1 MAEENLTDAIAE
13 LRLGNEKNT
22 LESIKLGNITTA
34 QLSAQMATTNA
45 VDQLTETF
53 KQFFKAERRDKESD
67 DLEASR
73 EAQGQVTKEG
83 AMGAATG
90 SDIEPLDFSGSY
102 FAMIAGAIAGLA
114 TGLVGAIAGQIAA
127 VTGAIG
133 RLFRLDKAL
142 AALKNSSKLF
152 QARFMNFIS
161 KGGVGKFFKAISTT
175 FTNITKQFKAG
186 FNSLKVARNSVGQF
200 TKLGFF
206 GKMGSFFNTLLKPF
220 RFIVKAFADLNKT
233 IRAVF
238 GIVNKVAKGGGIL
251 SKFFGTIG
259 SFFRGF
265 LAIGSKLLVPLQVVI
280 GLFSGVKQAFTDFT
294 NTEGSFLDKL
304 IAGLGGFVKGA
315 FNALISM
322 PLDLLKKGVSFIAGK
337 LGFENFAELLDSFS
351 FAGLFSKIF
360 DGITGFVTNIK
371 DIIVGIFTL
380 DGDTIKKGLG
390 GIGNIL
396 KGVGKFFMAVM
407 AGGLAA
413 LGAILPGGES
423 PGEAFTRKYK
433 EVMAGG
439 KREVRPIGP
448 PPSGTGSGDLD
459 ETDLNKVAP
468 EERQKSIEAAASRK
482 ASRGGSTTVID
493 ASTNTNT
500 STSGD
505 TLAMSGPPEP
515 AVNPR
520 KKSRG

>member
-1 MAEENLTDAIAE
+1 
-13 LRLGNEKNT
+13 
-22 LESIKLGNITTA
+22 
-34 QLSAQMATTNA
+34 MATLGA
-45 VDQLTETF
+45 VVEQLKINNEEERQRDSNLNQNIAQSRKVQEDLLGGLSKTF
-53 KQFFKAERRDKESD
+53 EQFFKAERRDKEGD

-90 SDIEPLDFSGSY
+90 SDIEPLDFGGSY

-114 TGLVGAIAGQIAA
+114 TGLVGAIAGQIAL

-133 RLFRLDKAL
+133 KLFRLDKAL
-142 AALKNSSKLF
+142 AGIRNLSKAF
-152 QARFMNFIS
+152 VGRFNRLNPE
-161 KGGVGKFFKAISTT
+161 VGKFFRAISNT
-175 FTNITKQFKAG
+175 FANITKQFKAG
-186 FNSLKVARNSVGQF
+186 FNGLKVARNSVGQF

-206 GKMGSFFNTLLKPF
+206 GRMGSFFNTLLKPF

-233 IRAVF
+233 IRSVF
-238 GIVNKVAKGGGIL
+238 GIVSKVAKGGGVL

-265 LAIGSKLLVPLQVVI
+265 LAIGSKLLIPLQVII
-280 GLFSGVKQAFTDFT
+280 GLFSGVTQAFKDVSNAEDGFF
-294 NTEGSFLDKL
+294 NKL

-351 FAGLFSKIF
+351 FTGLFSTIF
-360 DGITGFVTNIK
+360 DGITGFVTGIK
-371 DIIVGIFTL
+371 DIIVGIFTF
-380 DGDTIKKGLG
+380 DGETIKKGLG
-390 GIGNIL
+390 GIGKIIA
-396 KGVGKFFMAVM
+396 GVGKFFLAVA

-413 LGAILPGGES
+413 LGALAPGGES

-439 KREVRPIGP
+439 SSNVTKTDRGGKGGADI
-448 PPSGTGSGDLD
+448 D
-459 ETDLNKVAP
+459 ETDLNKVTP

-482 ASRGGSTTVID
+482 ESRGGGTTVID

>member
-1 MAEENLTDAIAE
+1 MADLINEIQE
-13 LRLGNEKNT
+13 LRLRQEKVT
-22 LESIKLGNITTA
+22 LESIELGNIATA
-34 QLSAQMATTNA
+34 TLSAQMATAKA
-45 VDQLTETF
+45 VDELTATF
-53 KQFFKAERRDKESD
+53 KQFFKAERRDKEGD
-67 DLEASR
+67 DLESSR

-90 SDIEPLDFSGSY
+90 SDIEPLDFGGSY
-102 FAMIAGAIAGLA
+102 FAMIAGAITGLA
-114 TGLVGAIAGQIAA
+114 TGLVGAIAGQIAL

-133 RLFRLDKAL
+133 KLFRLDKAL
-142 AALKNSSKLF
+142 AGIRNLSKAF
-152 QARFMNFIS
+152 VGRFNRLNPE
-161 KGGVGKFFKAISTT
+161 VGKFFRAISNT
-175 FTNITKQFKAG
+175 FANITKQFKAG

-206 GKMGSFFNTLLKPF
+206 GRMGSFFNTLLKPF

-233 IRAVF
+233 IRSVF
-238 GIVNKVAKGGGIL
+238 GIVSKVAKGGGVL
-251 SKFFGTIG
+251 SKFFGTFG

-265 LAIGSKLLVPLQVVI
+265 ATIGSKLLIPLQVVI
-280 GLFSGVKQAFTDFT
+280 GLFSGVTQAFKDVSNAEDGFF
-294 NTEGSFLDKL
+294 NKL

-351 FAGLFSKIF
+351 FTGLFSTIF
-360 DGITGFVTNIK
+360 DGITSFVTGVK
-371 DIIVGIFTL
+371 DIIVGLFTF
-380 DGDTIKKGLG
+380 DGETIKKGLG
-390 GIGNIL
+390 GIGKIIA
-396 KGVGKFFMAVM
+396 GVGQFFLAVA

-413 LGAILPGGES
+413 LGALAPGGES
-423 PGEAFTRKYK
+423 PGEAFSRKFS

-439 KREVRPIGP
+439 SSDVTSKE
-448 PPSGTGSGDLD
+448 SGGGANLD

-468 EERQKSIEAAASRK
+468 EDRQGTIQAAASRK
-482 ASRGGSTTVID
+482 ESRSGGTTVID

-520 KKSRG
+520 KKSRR

>member
-1 MAEENLTDAIAE
+1 MADLIDEIQE
-13 LRLGNEKNT
+13 LKLATIKGAN
-22 LESIKLGNITTA
+22 ESIEAGNLAAA
-34 QLSAQMATTNA
+34 QIQAQNATTNSI
-45 VDQLTETF
+45 DILTETF
-53 KQFFKAERRDKESD
+53 KQFFKAERRDKEGD

-90 SDIEPLDFSGSY
+90 SDIEPLDFGGSY

-114 TGLVGAIAGQIAA
+114 TGLVGAIAGQIAL

-161 KGGVGKFFKAISTT
+161 KGGVGKFFRAISNT
-175 FTNITKQFKAG
+175 FANITKQFKAG

-206 GKMGSFFNTLLKPF
+206 GRMGSFFNTLLKPF
-220 RFIVKAFADLNKT
+220 RFIIKAFADLNKT
-233 IRAVF
+233 IRSVF
-238 GIVNKVAKGGGIL
+238 GIVSKVAKGGGVL

-265 LAIGSKLLVPLQVVI
+265 AAIGSKLLVPLQVVI
-280 GLFSGVKQAFTDFT
+280 GLFSGVKQAITDFT
-294 NTEGSFLDKL
+294 STEGTIGDKL

-351 FAGLFSKIF
+351 FAGLFSTIF
-360 DGITGFVTNIK
+360 DGITGFVTGIK
-371 DIIVGIFTL
+371 DIIVGIFTF
-380 DGDTIKKGLG
+380 DGDKIKKGLG

-396 KGVGKFFMAVM
+396 KGVGKFFLAVM

-439 KREVRPIGP
+439 SSNVTKTDRGGKGGADI
-448 PPSGTGSGDLD
+448 D

-482 ASRGGSTTVID
+482 ESRGGATTVID

>member
-1 MAEENLTDAIAE
+1 MADLIDEIQE
-13 LRLGNEKNT
+13 LKLATIKGAN
-22 LESIKLGNITTA
+22 ESIEAGNLAAA
-34 QLSAQMATTNA
+34 QIQAQNATTNSI
-45 VDQLTETF
+45 DILTETF
-53 KQFFKAERRDKESD
+53 KQFFKAERRDKEGD

-90 SDIEPLDFSGSY
+90 SDIEPLDFGGSY

-114 TGLVGAIAGQIAA
+114 TGLVGAIAGQIAL

-161 KGGVGKFFKAISTT
+161 KGGVGKFFRAISNT
-175 FTNITKQFKAG
+175 FANITKQFKAG

-206 GKMGSFFNTLLKPF
+206 GRMGSFFNTLLKPF
-220 RFIVKAFADLNKT
+220 RFIIKAFADLNKT
-233 IRAVF
+233 IRSVF
-238 GIVNKVAKGGGIL
+238 GIVSKVAKGGGVL

-265 LAIGSKLLVPLQVVI
+265 AAIGSKLLVPLQVVI
-280 GLFSGVKQAFTDFT
+280 GLFSGVKQAITDFT
-294 NTEGSFLDKL
+294 STEGTIGDKL

-351 FAGLFSKIF
+351 FAGLFSTIF
-360 DGITGFVTNIK
+360 DGITGFVTGIK
-371 DIIVGIFTL
+371 DIIVGIFTF
-380 DGDTIKKGLG
+380 DGDKIKKGLG

-396 KGVGKFFMAVM
+396 KGVGKFFLAVM

-439 KREVRPIGP
+439 SSNVTKTDRGGKGGADI
-448 PPSGTGSGDLD
+448 D
-459 ETDLNKVAP
+459 ETDLNKVTP

-482 ASRGGSTTVID
+482 ESRGGGTTVID

>member
-1 MAEENLTDAIAE
+1 MADLIDEIQE
-13 LRLGNEKNT
+13 LKLATIKGAN
-22 LESIKLGNITTA
+22 ESIEAGNLAAA
-34 QLSAQMATTNA
+34 QIQAQNATTNSI
-45 VDQLTETF
+45 DILTETF
-53 KQFFKAERRDKESD
+53 KQFFKAERRDKEGD

-73 EAQGQVTKEG
+73 EVQGQVTKEG

-90 SDIEPLDFSGSY
+90 SDIEPLDFGGSY

-114 TGLVGAIAGQIAA
+114 TGLVGAIAGQIAL

-161 KGGVGKFFKAISTT
+161 KGGVGKFFRAISNT
-175 FTNITKQFKAG
+175 FANITKQFKAG

-206 GKMGSFFNTLLKPF
+206 GRMGSFFNTLLKPF
-220 RFIVKAFADLNKT
+220 RFIIKAFADLNKT
-233 IRAVF
+233 IRSVF
-238 GIVNKVAKGGGIL
+238 GIVSKVAKGGGVL

-265 LAIGSKLLVPLQVVI
+265 AAIGSKLLVPLQVVI
-280 GLFSGVKQAFTDFT
+280 GLFSGVKQAITDFT
-294 NTEGSFLDKL
+294 STEGTIGDKL

-351 FAGLFSKIF
+351 FAGLFSTIF
-360 DGITGFVTNIK
+360 DGITGFVTGIK
-371 DIIVGIFTL
+371 DIIVGIFTF
-380 DGDTIKKGLG
+380 DGDKIKKGLG

-396 KGVGKFFMAVM
+396 KGVGKFFLAVM

-439 KREVRPIGP
+439 SSNVTKTDRGGKGGADI
-448 PPSGTGSGDLD
+448 D

-482 ASRGGSTTVID
+482 ESRGGGTTVID

>member
-1 MAEENLTDAIAE
+1 MADLIDEIQE
-13 LRLGNEKNT
+13 LKLATIKGAN
-22 LESIKLGNITTA
+22 ESIEAGNLAAA
-34 QLSAQMATTNA
+34 QIQAQNATTNSI
-45 VDQLTETF
+45 DILTETF
-53 KQFFKAERRDKESD
+53 KQFFKAERRDKEGD

-90 SDIEPLDFSGSY
+90 SDIEPLDFGGSY

-114 TGLVGAIAGQIAA
+114 TGLVGAIAGQIAL

-152 QARFMNFIS
+152 QARFINFIS
-161 KGGVGKFFKAISTT
+161 KGGVGKFFKAISNT
-175 FTNITKQFKAG
+175 FANITKQFKAG

-206 GKMGSFFNTLLKPF
+206 GRMGSFFNTLLKPF
-220 RFIVKAFADLNKT
+220 RFIIKAFADLNKT
-233 IRAVF
+233 IRSVF
-238 GIVNKVAKGGGIL
+238 GIVSKVAKGGGIL

-280 GLFSGVKQAFTDFT
+280 GLFSGVKQAITDFT
-294 NTEGSFLDKL
+294 STEGTIGDKL

-351 FAGLFSKIF
+351 FAGLFSTIF
-360 DGITGFVTNIK
+360 DGITGFVTGIK
-371 DIIVGIFTL
+371 DIIVGIFTF
-380 DGDTIKKGLG
+380 DGDKIKKGLG

-396 KGVGKFFMAVM
+396 KGVGKFFLAVM

-439 KREVRPIGP
+439 SSNVTKTDRGGKGGADI
-448 PPSGTGSGDLD
+448 D
-459 ETDLNKVAP
+459 ETDLNKVTP

-482 ASRGGSTTVID
+482 ESRGGGTTVID

>member
-1 MAEENLTDAIAE
+1 MADLIDEIQE
-13 LRLGNEKNT
+13 LKLATIKGAN
-22 LESIKLGNITTA
+22 ESIEAGNLAAA
-34 QLSAQMATTNA
+34 QIQAQNATTNSI
-45 VDQLTETF
+45 DILTETF
-53 KQFFKAERRDKESD
+53 KQFFKAERRDKEGD

-90 SDIEPLDFSGSY
+90 SDIEPLDFGGSY

-114 TGLVGAIAGQIAA
+114 TGLVGAIAGQIAL

-152 QARFMNFIS
+152 QARFINFIS
-161 KGGVGKFFKAISTT
+161 KGGVGKFFRAISNT
-175 FTNITKQFKAG
+175 FANITKQFKAG

-206 GKMGSFFNTLLKPF
+206 GRMGSFFNTLLKPF
-220 RFIVKAFADLNKT
+220 RFIIKAFADLNKT
-233 IRAVF
+233 IRSVF
-238 GIVNKVAKGGGIL
+238 GIVSKVAKGGGVL

-265 LAIGSKLLVPLQVVI
+265 AAIGSKLLVPLQVVI
-280 GLFSGVKQAFTDFT
+280 GLFSGVKQAITDFT
-294 NTEGSFLDKL
+294 STEGTIGDKL

-351 FAGLFSKIF
+351 FAGLFSTIF
-360 DGITGFVTNIK
+360 DGITGFVTGIK
-371 DIIVGIFTL
+371 DIIVGIFTF
-380 DGDTIKKGLG
+380 DGDKIKKGLG

-396 KGVGKFFMAVM
+396 KGVGKFFLAVM

-439 KREVRPIGP
+439 SSNVTKTDRGGKGGADI
-448 PPSGTGSGDLD
+448 D

-482 ASRGGSTTVID
+482 ESRGGGTTVID

>member
-1 MAEENLTDAIAE
+1 MADLIDEIQE
-13 LRLGNEKNT
+13 LKLATIKGAN
-22 LESIKLGNITTA
+22 ESIEAGNLAAA
-34 QLSAQMATTNA
+34 QIQAQNATTNSI
-45 VDQLTETF
+45 DILTETF
-53 KQFFKAERRDKESD
+53 KQFFKAERRDKEGD

-90 SDIEPLDFSGSY
+90 SDIEPLDFGGSY

-114 TGLVGAIAGQIAA
+114 TGLVGAIAGQIAL

-133 RLFRLDKAL
+133 KLFRLDKAL
-142 AALKNSSKLF
+142 AGIRNLSKAFVGKFNRL
-152 QARFMNFIS
+152 NPE
-161 KGGVGKFFKAISTT
+161 VGKFFRAISNT
-175 FTNITKQFKAG
+175 FANITKQFKAG

-206 GKMGSFFNTLLKPF
+206 GRMGSFFNTLLKPF
-220 RFIVKAFADLNKT
+220 RFIIKAFADLNKT
-233 IRAVF
+233 IRSVF
-238 GIVNKVAKGGGIL
+238 GIVSKVAKGGGIL

-280 GLFSGVKQAFTDFT
+280 GLFSGVKQAITDFT
-294 NTEGSFLDKL
+294 STEGTIGDKL

-351 FAGLFSKIF
+351 FAGLFSTIF
-360 DGITGFVTNIK
+360 DGITGFVTGIK
-371 DIIVGIFTL
+371 DIIVGIFTF
-380 DGDTIKKGLG
+380 DGDKIKKGLG

-396 KGVGKFFMAVM
+396 KGVGKFFLAVM

-439 KREVRPIGP
+439 SSNVTKTDRGGKGGADI
-448 PPSGTGSGDLD
+448 D
-459 ETDLNKVAP
+459 ETDLNKVTP

-482 ASRGGSTTVID
+482 ESRGGGTTVID

>member
-1 MAEENLTDAIAE
+1 MADLTDEIQE
-13 LRLGNEKNT
+13 LRVQNSKFITDLAKQDEIAGAT
-22 LESIKLGNITTA
+22 LTA
-34 QLSAQMATTNA
+34 QLDTALA

-67 DLEASR
+67 KLEASR
-73 EAQGQVTKEG
+73 EQQGQVTKEG

-90 SDIEPLDFSGSY
+90 SDIEPLDFGGNY

-114 TGLVGAIAGQIAA
+114 TGLVGAIAGQIAL

-133 RLFRLDKAL
+133 KLFRLDKAL
-142 AALKNSSKLF
+142 AGIRNLSKAFVGKFNRL
-152 QARFMNFIS
+152 NPE
-161 KGGVGKFFKAISTT
+161 VGKFFRAISNT
-175 FTNITKQFKAG
+175 FANITKQFKAG

-206 GKMGSFFNTLLKPF
+206 GRMGSFFNTLLKPF
-220 RFIVKAFADLNKT
+220 RFIIKAFADLNKT
-233 IRAVF
+233 IRSVF
-238 GIVNKVAKGGGIL
+238 GIVSKVAKGGGVL

-265 LAIGSKLLVPLQVVI
+265 ALIGSKLLIPLQVVI
-280 GLFSGVKQAFTDFT
+280 GLFSGITQAIKDFT
-294 NTEGSFLDKL
+294 NTEGTIGDKL
-304 IAGLGGFVKGA
+304 ISGLGGFVKGA

-351 FAGLFSKIF
+351 FAGLFSTIF
-360 DGITGFVTNIK
+360 DGITGFVTGIK
-371 DIIVGIFTL
+371 DIIVGIFTF
-380 DGDTIKKGLG
+380 DGETIKKGLG
-390 GIGNIL
+390 GIGKIIA
-396 KGVGKFFMAVM
+396 GVGKFFLAVI

-439 KREVRPIGP
+439 SGNVTRADRG
-448 PPSGTGSGDLD
+448 SGTGGADLD
-459 ETDLNKVAP
+459 ETDLNKVTP
-468 EERQKSIEAAASRK
+468 EERQKSIQAAASRK
-482 ASRGGSTTVID
+482 ASRGGGTTVID

>member
-1 MAEENLTDAIAE
+1 MAEENLSEVLAQ
-13 LRLGNEKNT
+13 LRLDNEKNT
-22 LESIKLGNITTA
+22 LESVKRGDIATA
-34 QLSAQMATTNA
+34 TLSAQMATANS

-73 EAQGQVTKEG
+73 EAQGQVTKES
-83 AMGAATG
+83 AISAATG
-90 SDIEPLDFSGSY
+90 SDIEPLDFKSGSY

-114 TGLVGAIAGQIAA
+114 TGLVGAIAGQIAL

-175 FTNITKQFKAG
+175 FTNITKKFKAG

-233 IRAVF
+233 VRAVF
-238 GIVNKVAKGGGIL
+238 GITSKVAKGGGVL

-280 GLFSGVKQAFTDFT
+280 GLFSGVKQAITDFT
-294 NTEGSFLDKL
+294 STEGTIGDKL

-351 FAGLFSKIF
+351 FAGLFSTIF
-360 DGITGFVTNIK
+360 DGITGFVTGIK
-371 DIIVGIFTL
+371 DIIVGIFTF
-380 DGDTIKKGLG
+380 DGDKIKKGLG

-396 KGVGKFFMAVM
+396 KSVGKFFLAVM

-439 KREVRPIGP
+439 SSNVTKTDRGGKGGADI
-448 PPSGTGSGDLD
+448 D

-482 ASRGGSTTVID
+482 ESRGGGTTVID

>member
-1 MAEENLTDAIAE
+1 MADLIDEIQE
-13 LRLGNEKNT
+13 LKLATIKGAN
-22 LESIKLGNITTA
+22 ESIEAGNLAAA
-34 QLSAQMATTNA
+34 QIQAQNATTNSI
-45 VDQLTETF
+45 DILTETF

-90 SDIEPLDFSGSY
+90 SDIEPLDFGGSY

-114 TGLVGAIAGQIAA
+114 TGLVGAIAGQIAL

-133 RLFRLDKAL
+133 KLFRLDKAL
-142 AALKNSSKLF
+142 AGIRNLSKAF
-152 QARFMNFIS
+152 VGRFNRLNPE
-161 KGGVGKFFKAISTT
+161 VGKFFRAISNT
-175 FTNITKQFKAG
+175 FANITKQFKAG

-206 GKMGSFFNTLLKPF
+206 GRMGSFFNTLLKPF
-220 RFIVKAFADLNKT
+220 RFIIKAFADLNKT
-233 IRAVF
+233 IRSVF
-238 GIVNKVAKGGGIL
+238 GIVSKVAKGGGVL

-280 GLFSGVKQAFTDFT
+280 GLFSGVKQAITDFT
-294 NTEGSFLDKL
+294 STEGTIGDKL
-304 IAGLGGFVKGA
+304 IAGLGGFIKGA

-351 FAGLFSKIF
+351 FAGLFSTIF
-360 DGITGFVTNIK
+360 DGITGFVTGIK
-371 DIIVGIFTL
+371 DIIVGIFTF
-380 DGDTIKKGLG
+380 DGDKIKKGLG

-396 KGVGKFFMAVM
+396 KGVGKFFLAVM

-439 KREVRPIGP
+439 SSNVTKTDRGGKGGADI
-448 PPSGTGSGDLD
+448 D

-482 ASRGGSTTVID
+482 ESRGGGTTVID

>member
-1 MAEENLTDAIAE
+1 MAEENLSEALAQI
-13 LRLGNEKNT
+13 RLDNEKNT
-22 LESIKLGNITTA
+22 NRAMELGLTNQAI
-34 QLSAQMATTNA
+34 LSSQEGTKIAI
-45 VDQLTETF
+45 DQLTATF

-90 SDIEPLDFSGSY
+90 SDIEPLDSGGSY

-114 TGLVGAIAGQIAA
+114 RGLIGGLVKQINF
-127 VTGAIG
+127 VTKSIG
-133 RLFRLDKAL
+133 KLFRLDKAL
-142 AALKNSSKLF
+142 AGIRNLSKAFVGKFSRL
-152 QARFMNFIS
+152 NPE
-161 KGGVGKFFKAISTT
+161 VGKFFKAISNT
-175 FTNITKQFKAG
+175 FANITKQFKAG

-206 GKMGSFFNTLLKPF
+206 GRMGSFFNTLLKPF
-220 RFIVKAFADLNKT
+220 RFIIKAFADLNKT
-233 IRAVF
+233 IRSVF
-238 GIVNKVAKGGGIL
+238 GIVSNVAKGGGVL

-265 LAIGSKLLVPLQVVI
+265 VSIGSKLLIPLQVVI
-280 GLFSGVKQAFTDFT
+280 GLFGGVTQAFKDFT

-351 FAGLFSKIF
+351 FAGLFSTIF
-360 DGITGFVTNIK
+360 DGITSFVTGIK
-371 DIIVGIFTL
+371 DIIVGIFTF
-380 DGDTIKKGLG
+380 DGDKIKKGLG

-396 KGVGKFFMAVM
+396 KGVGKFFLAVM

-439 KREVRPIGP
+439 SGNVTKTDSG
-448 PPSGTGSGDLD
+448 SGTGSADLD

-482 ASRGGSTTVID
+482 ESRGGGTTVID

>member
-1 MAEENLTDAIAE
+1 MADLIDEIQE
-13 LRLGNEKNT
+13 LKLATIKGAN
-22 LESIKLGNITTA
+22 ESIEAGNLAAA
-34 QLSAQMATTNA
+34 QIQAQNATTNSI
-45 VDQLTETF
+45 DILTETF
-53 KQFFKAERRDKESD
+53 KQFFKAERRDKEGD

-90 SDIEPLDFSGSY
+90 SDIEPLDFGGSY

-114 TGLVGAIAGQIAA
+114 TGLVGAIAGQIAL

-161 KGGVGKFFKAISTT
+161 KGGVGKFFRAISNT
-175 FTNITKQFKAG
+175 FANITKQFKAG

-206 GKMGSFFNTLLKPF
+206 GRMGSFFNTLLKPF
-220 RFIVKAFADLNKT
+220 RFIIKAFADLNKT
-233 IRAVF
+233 IRSVF
-238 GIVNKVAKGGGIL
+238 GIVSKVAKGGGVL
-251 SKFFGTIG
+251 SKFFGTVG

-265 LAIGSKLLVPLQVVI
+265 AAIGSKLLVPLQVVI
-280 GLFSGVKQAFTDFT
+280 GLFSGVKQAITDFT
-294 NTEGSFLDKL
+294 STEGTIGDKL

-351 FAGLFSKIF
+351 FAGLFSTIF
-360 DGITGFVTNIK
+360 DGITGFVTGIK
-371 DIIVGIFTL
+371 DIIVGIFTF
-380 DGDTIKKGLG
+380 DGDKIKKGLG

-396 KGVGKFFMAVM
+396 KGVGKFFLAVM

-439 KREVRPIGP
+439 SSNVTKTDRGGKGGADI
-448 PPSGTGSGDLD
+448 D
-459 ETDLNKVAP
+459 ETDLNKVTP

-482 ASRGGSTTVID
+482 ESRGGGTTVID

>member
-1 MAEENLTDAIAE
+1 MADLIDEIQE
-13 LRLGNEKNT
+13 LKLATIKGAN
-22 LESIKLGNITTA
+22 ESIEAGNLAAA
-34 QLSAQMATTNA
+34 QIQAQNATTNSI
-45 VDQLTETF
+45 DILTETF
-53 KQFFKAERRDKESD
+53 KQFFKAERRDKEGD

-90 SDIEPLDFSGSY
+90 SDIEPLDFGGSY

-114 TGLVGAIAGQIAA
+114 TGLVGAIAGQIAL

-152 QARFMNFIS
+152 QARFINFIS
-161 KGGVGKFFKAISTT
+161 KGGVGKFFRAISNT
-175 FTNITKQFKAG
+175 FANITKQFKAG

-206 GKMGSFFNTLLKPF
+206 GRMGSFFNTLLKPF
-220 RFIVKAFADLNKT
+220 RFIIKAFADLNKT
-233 IRAVF
+233 IRSVF
-238 GIVNKVAKGGGIL
+238 GIVSKVAKGGGIL

-280 GLFSGVKQAFTDFT
+280 GLFSGVKQAITDFT
-294 NTEGSFLDKL
+294 STEGTIGDKL

-351 FAGLFSKIF
+351 FAGLFSTIF
-360 DGITGFVTNIK
+360 DGITGFVTGIK
-371 DIIVGIFTL
+371 DIIVGIFTF
-380 DGDTIKKGLG
+380 DGDKIKKGLG

-396 KGVGKFFMAVM
+396 KGVGKFFLAVM

-439 KREVRPIGP
+439 SSNVTKTDRGGKGGADI
-448 PPSGTGSGDLD
+448 D

-482 ASRGGSTTVID
+482 ESRGGGTTVID

>member
-1 MAEENLTDAIAE
+1 MADLIDEIQE
-13 LRLGNEKNT
+13 LKLATIKGAN
-22 LESIKLGNITTA
+22 ESIEAGNLAAA
-34 QLSAQMATTNA
+34 QIQAQNATTNSI
-45 VDQLTETF
+45 DILTETF

-90 SDIEPLDFSGSY
+90 SDIEPLDFGGSY

-114 TGLVGAIAGQIAA
+114 TGLVGAIAGQIAL

-142 AALKNSSKLF
+142 AGIRNLSKAF
-152 QARFMNFIS
+152 VGRFNRLNPE
-161 KGGVGKFFKAISTT
+161 VGKFFRAISNT
-175 FTNITKQFKAG
+175 FANITKKFKAG

-206 GKMGSFFNTLLKPF
+206 GRMGSFFNTLLKPF
-220 RFIVKAFADLNKT
+220 RFIIKAFADLNKT
-233 IRAVF
+233 IRSVF
-238 GIVNKVAKGGGIL
+238 GIVSKVAKGGGVL

-265 LAIGSKLLVPLQVVI
+265 AAIGSKLLIPLQVVI
-280 GLFSGVKQAFTDFT
+280 GLFSGVKQAITDFT
-294 NTEGSFLDKL
+294 STEGTIGDKL

-351 FAGLFSKIF
+351 FAGLFSTIF
-360 DGITGFVTNIK
+360 DGITGFVTGIK
-371 DIIVGIFTL
+371 DIIVGIFTF
-380 DGDTIKKGLG
+380 DGDKIKKGLG

-396 KGVGKFFMAVM
+396 KGVGKFFLAVM

-439 KREVRPIGP
+439 SSNVTKTDRGGKGGADI
-448 PPSGTGSGDLD
+448 D
-459 ETDLNKVAP
+459 ETDLNKVTP

-482 ASRGGSTTVID
+482 ESRGGGTTVID

>member
-1 MAEENLTDAIAE
+1 
-13 LRLGNEKNT
+13 
-22 LESIKLGNITTA
+22 
-34 QLSAQMATTNA
+34 MATLGA
-45 VDQLTETF
+45 VVEQLKINNEEERQRDSNLNQNIAQSRKVQEDLLGGLSKTF
-53 KQFFKAERRDKESD
+53 EQFFKAERRDKEGD

-90 SDIEPLDFSGSY
+90 SDIEPLDFGGSY

-114 TGLVGAIAGQIAA
+114 TGLVGAIAGQIAL

-133 RLFRLDKAL
+133 KLFRLDKAL
-142 AALKNSSKLF
+142 AGIRNLSKAF
-152 QARFMNFIS
+152 VGRFNRLNPE
-161 KGGVGKFFKAISTT
+161 VGKFFRAISNT
-175 FTNITKQFKAG
+175 FANITKQFKAG
-186 FNSLKVARNSVGQF
+186 FNGLKVARNSVGQF

-206 GKMGSFFNTLLKPF
+206 GRMGSFFNTLLKPF

-233 IRAVF
+233 IRSVF
-238 GIVNKVAKGGGIL
+238 GIVSKVAKGGGVL

-265 LAIGSKLLVPLQVVI
+265 LAIGSKLLIPLQVII
-280 GLFSGVKQAFTDFT
+280 GLFSGVTQAFEDVSNAEDGFF
-294 NTEGSFLDKL
+294 NKL

-351 FAGLFSKIF
+351 FTGLFSTIF
-360 DGITGFVTNIK
+360 DGITGFVTGIK
-371 DIIVGIFTL
+371 DIIVGIFTF
-380 DGDTIKKGLG
+380 DGETIKKGLG
-390 GIGNIL
+390 GIGKIIA
-396 KGVGKFFMAVM
+396 GVGKFFLAVA

-413 LGAILPGGES
+413 LGALAPGGES

-439 KREVRPIGP
+439 SSDVTGKE
-448 PPSGTGSGDLD
+448 SGGGATTGGRRNKNNL
-459 ETDLNKVAP
+459 EKQNQMERTDA
-468 EERQKSIEAAASRK
+468 IAAAASK
-482 ASRGGSTTVID
+482 KESRETVIID
-493 ASTNTNT
+493 NSTNN
-500 STSGD
+500 SSSSQGD
-505 TLAMSGPPEP
+505 SLVLTGNLEP
-515 AVNPR
+515 AFNP
-520 KKSRG
+520 KYKRGRG